1 MRRYHITLGA
11 LTTANGQVVSASGRG
26 SIDGKQAVLEGD
38 KIMCRA
44 CKSTGYVL
52 CVGPRIPETW
62 DGKQVALQGDLC
74 ICKCSS
80 PPQLI
85 ANQSLS
91 YQTIEGD
98 GMGAAPNWSA
108 ANSGF
113 DISGDEIS
121 ETQDL
126 EQFFVFVDAV
136 TGQPINTI
144 IYKIV
149 DGASILADKAG
160 LTVGETIRFSMKQH
174 PSELKLVAWVKEK

>member
-11 LTTANGQVVSASGRG
+11 LTTANGQVVSACGRG

-91 YQTIEGD
+91 SQMIEGD
-98 GMGAAPNWSA
+98 GM
-108 ANSGF
+108 SGLAETGVEVASEASRPKQRNGYDQHF
-113 DISGDEIS
+113 LLLNDQTGKPLEYVKYRIALSNGDLYEGVSDGKGQTEMVYGDSPLQADIE
-121 ETQDL
+121 
-126 EQFFVFVDAV
+126 VFV
-136 TGQPINTI
+136 
-144 IYKIV
+144 
-149 DGASILADKAG
+149 
-160 LTVGETIRFSMKQH
+160 
-174 PSELKLVAWVKEK
+174 